1 MEEEKIT
8 EEFNEEEV
16 EIDEEGTETDT
27 EDNTSDDDV
36 EFDYDEDG
44 NVIIPEDSEEEKAEE
59 EKAEETSE
67 DTSTEDEK
75 ESDSDDSN
83 ASAVVPDEKDT
94 EIADLRKQ
102 IAERDSII
110 RDALKSLGVNEDEG
124 IEGLEKLA
132 AEAEEK
138 TLEEYRN
145 ERNKKNQQEEAVRI
159 VKRQKFEEKIRADL
173 EAVQLA
179 YPSAKQY
186 KSVFEFPN
194 FDKFS
199 KFRDAGLTPEEAYIA
214 ANSKS
219 VMTSVADAAQQQA
232 RNLSSTKDHLRSNVP
247 VGSKDTSVTLTK
259 RQMEEFK
266 SLFPNMSNKE
276 IVELYKKTNRRN

>member
-83 ASAVVPDEKDT
+83 ASAVVPDKKDT

-110 RDALKSLGVNEDEG
+110 RDALKSLGVNEYEG